1 MWKGV
6 IIEESLE
13 DKSLLSLVKI
23 ISSRQTTLENE
34 SERGVLTFHSVE
46 LKDSNL
52 DEFIETAQKSIK
64 DSFYIHICKD
74 SEMIVIFRN
83 KVFRFSSDNLE
94 GLNEARE
101 YGISVGV
108 FKEQMP
114 FEKLIGNPFG

>member
-34 SERGVLTFHSVE
+34 SERGVLTFHSLE
-46 LKDSNL
+46 LEDSNL
-52 DEFIETAQKSIK
+52 DEFIETAQKSNK
-64 DSFYIHICKD
+64 DSFYIHICKGN
-74 SEMIVIFRN
+74 EMIVVFKN
-83 KVFRFSSDNLE
+83 KVFRFSSDNSAE
-94 GLNEARE
+94 LNKARE

-114 FEKLIGNPFG
+114 FEKLIENPFG

>member
-6 IIEESLE
+6 IIEESLG

-23 ISSRQTTLENE
+23 ISSRKTTLENE
-34 SERGVLTFHSVE
+34 SERGILTFHSVE
-46 LKDSNL
+46 LEDSNL

>member
-6 IIEESLE
+6 IIEESLG

-34 SERGVLTFHSVE
+34 SERGVLTFHSIE
-46 LKDSNL
+46 LDDSNL

-74 SEMIVIFRN
+74 NEMIVIFRN
-83 KVFRFSSDNLE
+83 KVFRFSLDNSE
-94 GLNEARE
+94 ELNETRE
-101 YGISVGV
+101 YGISVGIL
-108 FKEQMP
+108 KEQMP
-114 FEKLIGNPFG
+114 FEKLIENPFG